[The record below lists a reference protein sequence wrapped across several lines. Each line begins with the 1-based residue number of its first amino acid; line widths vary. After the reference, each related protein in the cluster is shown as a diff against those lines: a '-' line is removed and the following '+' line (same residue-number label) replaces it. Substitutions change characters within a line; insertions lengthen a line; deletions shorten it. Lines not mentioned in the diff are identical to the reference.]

1 MIIGPYSRQPY
12 GRGITS
18 VFFAS
23 VTIRA
28 TGAGEKR
35 AFSFSK
41 AAVVITA
48 TGAGVIVNA
57 TGASKAAVEV
67 IALTGGQR
75 LTEDLYFIEEP
86 QIKTQGVIA
95 THVTVRSP
103 TAEYT
108 AEVPATP
115 AENTIERVIE
125 IKEGNADT
133 CEAVAEGLLER
144 WGREQ
149 LSITGRVP
157 LVVTLRFK
165 EFVKVFIPVSDIDGD
180 YILQRKEHDLSN
192 FETRITVGDIILSD
206 DELMARIME
215 ELDE

>member
-28 TGAGEKR
+28 TGAGQKR
-35 AFSFSK
+35 AYSFSK
-41 AAVVITA
+41 AAVIITA
-48 TGAGVIVNA
+48 TGAGIVVNA
-57 TGASKAAVEV
+57 KGASKAAVEI
-67 IALTGGQR
+67 IALAGGRR
-75 LTEDLYFIEEP
+75 LSEDLYFIEEP

-103 TAEYT
+103 TAEFT
-108 AEVPATP
+108 AIVPDTP
-115 AENTIERVIE
+115 AENTIERVLE
-125 IKEGNADT
+125 IKEGNQDT
-133 CEAVAEGLLER
+133 CQAIAEGLLER

-165 EFVKVFIPVSDIDGD
+165 EYVKIFIPVADIDGD
-180 YILQRKEHDLSN
+180 YILQRKEHNLSN

-206 DELMARIME
+206 DELLTRILE
-215 ELDE
+215 ELEE

>member
-28 TGAGEKR
+28 TGAGQKR
-35 AFSFSK
+35 SYSFSK
-41 AAVVITA
+41 AVVVITA

-57 TGASKAAVEV
+57 KGASKAVV
-67 IALTGGQR
+67 DIIALAGGKR
-75 LTEDLYFIEEP
+75 LAEDLYFIEEP
-86 QIKTQGVIA
+86 QIRTQGVIA

-103 TAEYT
+103 SAEYT
-108 AEVPATP
+108 AEIALTP
-115 AENTIERVIE
+115 AENTIERLVE

-133 CEAVAEGLLER
+133 CQAVAEGLLDR

-165 EFVKVFIPVSDIDGD
+165 ELVKVFISSAEIDGD
-180 YILQRKEHDLSN
+180 YILQRKEHNLSQ
-192 FETRITVGDIILSD
+192 FETRVTVGDIILSD
-206 DELMARIME
+206 DELIARIME
-215 ELDE
+215 ELEE